1 MKLTS
6 DIKQQNGKFQELPG
20 KLLLKGGR
28 IVDPENSFDKQ
39 LDVLIEDGKITA
51 VDSIDT
57 KGFDGEVLQLNGKV
71 VSPGWIDMHVH
82 LREPGREDKETVES
96 GCYAAANGGF
106 TTVCCMPNTTPAI
119 DSQEIIQYIKDRAR
133 ELLVDVHPIATI
145 SKNRE
150 GKELSEILDLVEQGA
165 VAVSDDGDPV
175 MNSELMRRALEYC
188 SMVDIPVIGHEEDN
202 TMTIDGHMNE
212 GFVSTCLG
220 LGGIPTVAE
229 DIMIARDIMLAEYS
243 GGRFHVAHI
252 SSGKAVDLVRQAKA
266 RGINVTAEACPHHFT
281 LTDEAVRGYDTNTKM
296 HPPLRTAE
304 DVEAIKEGLRDNT
317 IEVIATDH
325 APHSWE
331 EKASEFIY
339 APFGITGLETAMGLT
354 QTQLVNKD
362 VIDLKTM
369 IQKFAINPYR
379 ILRLPVPAI
388 SSGVAANITIFDPE
402 EEWTFKAA
410 ASLSKSKNSPF
421 IDSTMQGKPYAVIN
435 RGKLFFSQL

>member
-1 MKLTS
+1 VKYA
-6 DIKQQNGKFQELPG
+6 NGNNDQGRFQSLPG

-28 IVDPENSFDKQ
+28 VVDPGQKLDKKM
-39 LDVLIEDGKITA
+39 DVLIEDGKITA
-51 VDSIDT
+51 VDKVDAS
-57 KGFDGEVLQLNGKV
+57 GFDGEVVELNGKV

-133 ELLVDVHPIATI
+133 ELLVEVHPIAAI
-145 SKNRE
+145 SKKRE
-150 GKELSEILDLVEQGA
+150 GNELAEILDLVEQGA

-175 MNSELMRRALEYC
+175 MSSELMRRALEYC

-202 TMTIDGHMNE
+202 TMTHDGHMNE

-252 SSGKAVDLVRQAKA
+252 SSGKAVELVRQAKA

-281 LTDEAVRGYDTNTKM
+281 LTEEAVRGFDTNTKM

-304 DVEAIKEGLRDNT
+304 DVEAIKEGIRDNT

-354 QTQLVNKD
+354 QTQLVNEG
-362 VIDLKTM
+362 VIDLNQM
-369 IQKFAINPYR
+369 IEKFAINPYH
-379 ILRLPVPAI
+379 ILRLPIPQVAK
-388 SSGVAANITIFDPE
+388 GQAANLTIFDPD
-402 EEWTFKAA
+402 EEWTFKAES
-410 ASLSKSKNSPF
+410 SLSKSKNSPF
-421 IDSTMQGKPYAVIN
+421 IGWTLKGKPFAVIN
-435 RGKLFFSQL
+435 RNKLFYSQL